1 MKLRRTVVDNRFEID
16 TYRKKEKGGGSY
28 VCIHTVTNKNIYV
41 QEQLYILWN
50 GTISVRF

>member
-1 MKLRRTVVDNRFEID
+1 MKLRGTVVDNRFEID
-16 TYRKKEKGGGSY
+16 TVKKRREGVVCVYVHSY
-28 VCIHTVTNKNIYV
+28 KKNIYV